1 MYNNIDIVKNIK
13 KFLINKQKI
22 LIKGEKK
29 MKIIAKNKAILIRNL
44 LLLGIVIVSTA
55 LIITIV
61 NAALKAHSETIVHNP
76 HHLWYPTGFWANIW
90 NSLSTF
96 TIQSNILVLVF
107 FILSI
112 INFFKKNRFSTINQG
127 WFKFTVTIYITI
139 TFIIFWVSLF
149 KILIATTDFSNSI
162 DLMNFVNTFLL
173 HLFTPIIM
181 IAFYFITSGTKRWAI
196 KPTLT
201 KTLPISISYLFIYLT
216 YILIKGSFVGQIVNK
231 NEIDYSYPY
240 FFLNVKESL
249 RTFFMYLGII
259 LILFLALFFI
269 YYYYNNWKYQR
280 NHKKLK
286 NKNQNITKVVIK

>member
-1 MYNNIDIVKNIK
+1 
-13 KFLINKQKI
+13 
-22 LIKGEKK
+22 
-29 MKIIAKNKAILIRNL
+29 MKIRTRNKSTLVRNL
-44 LLLGIVIVSTA
+44 IWLGIVVVTIA

-61 NAALKAHSETIVHNP
+61 NAALKASSETIIQNP

-107 FILSI
+107 FVLAL
-112 INFFKKNRFSTINQG
+112 INYFKKNKFTTINQG
-127 WFKFTVTIYITI
+127 RFKFTVTIYITI
-139 TFIIFWVSLF
+139 TFVIFWVSLF
-149 KILIATTDFSNSI
+149 KILIATTDFSNPI

-173 HLFTPIIM
+173 HLFSPIIM
-181 IAFYFITSGTKRWAI
+181 VIFYFVTSGIKKWAI

-216 YILIKGSFVGQIVNK
+216 YILIKGTFVGQIVNK

-249 RTFFMYLGII
+249 GTFFIYLGII
-259 LILFLALFFI
+259 LVLFLALFTI
-269 YYYYNNWKYQR
+269 YYYYNNWKYQS
-280 NHKKLK
+280 NQKKII
-286 NKNQNITKVVIK
+286 KNQEKAAKAIPSN